1 MRGNTMGSADT
12 DLIPTQTTWRVLM
25 ASLTFAL
32 LVVCVAAL
40 AGESTRRLGL
50 LCLGLLAVLHP
61 ILFTV
66 LLLIA
71 GGAFLYIH
79 WRD

>member
-1 MRGNTMGSADT
+1 
-12 DLIPTQTTWRVLM
+12 M
-25 ASLTFAL
+25 AALTFGL
-32 LVVCVAAL
+32 LVVCLAAL
-40 AGESTRRLGL
+40 VVESTRWLGL

-71 GGAFLYIH
+71 GGAYLYIH
-79 WRD
+79 WRDR